1 MAIYHLSVQIIKRS
15 EGRSAVAAAA
25 YRSGTSL
32 TSEWDGITYDYT
44 RKGWVE
50 HTEILLPEYAPE
62 SFKKRQHLWNQVE
75 MAEKSANAQ
84 LAREI
89 EIALPLELSRE
100 AQIALAREFIQ
111 ENCVEKGMCADLAI
125 HNPPVRNGYGQPI
138 DRNGKPTNDPEKMT
152 FRNPHAHIL
161 VTMRPLNERGRWEAK
176 YEKSYL
182 CRKDNREYSFRA
194 SRIKEAEENGW
205 RKQYRY
211 YFGNRTIWLTAEA
224 AEKKNLKR
232 VDKQPRIKNIPNRT
246 IAKWNSTE
254 TLESWRESWEELCN
268 RYLKENGVDAQ
279 IDHRS
284 YADQGIDRVPGV
296 HFGPSA
302 YYMEKK
308 GRQTELGKLNEE
320 IMDNNRFLE
329 ETQKVLDQMVAKEKE
344 QLKKTA
350 LHLESLR
357 DRYIISAYQEALY
370 SASLA
375 AEGSSIQEQIASA
388 NANARAIE
396 QAMKA
401 ITNLMDTIEL
411 KNKELS
417 TCSLFLKKKRESI
430 KKEIIQAE
438 KELSE
443 VKKSLTELQEKKT
456 ALQEKK
462 SMDQEV
468 MKEKRKRVQYLKKM
482 QTQQYK
488 EFYRLVGECREQKG
502 KLREILWTGRA
513 SRDQFVEK
521 RLRDYYKEDFR
532 NEILEEV
539 RKNAPDVPKE
549 TPTGMDKI
557 RTRKR

>member
-125 HNPPVRNGYGQPI
+125 HNPPVSNGYGQPI
-138 DRNGKPTNDPEKMT
+138 DRNGKPTNDPEQMT

-194 SRIKEAEENGW
+194 SRIKEAEKNGW

-224 AEKKNLKR
+224 AEKKNLRR

-254 TLESWRESWEELCN
+254 TLESWRES
-268 RYLKENGVDAQ
+268 
-279 IDHRS
+279 
-284 YADQGIDRVPGV
+284 
-296 HFGPSA
+296 
-302 YYMEKK
+302 
-308 GRQTELGKLNEE
+308 
-320 IMDNNRFLE
+320 
-329 ETQKVLDQMVAKEKE
+329 
-344 QLKKTA
+344 
-350 LHLESLR
+350 
-357 DRYIISAYQEALY
+357 
-370 SASLA
+370 
-375 AEGSSIQEQIASA
+375 
-388 NANARAIE
+388 
-396 QAMKA
+396 
-401 ITNLMDTIEL
+401 
-411 KNKELS
+411 
-417 TCSLFLKKKRESI
+417 
-430 KKEIIQAE
+430 
-438 KELSE
+438 
-443 VKKSLTELQEKKT
+443 
-456 ALQEKK
+456 
-462 SMDQEV
+462 
-468 MKEKRKRVQYLKKM
+468 
-482 QTQQYK
+482 
-488 EFYRLVGECREQKG
+488 
-502 KLREILWTGRA
+502 
-513 SRDQFVEK
+513 
-521 RLRDYYKEDFR
+521 
-532 NEILEEV
+532 
-539 RKNAPDVPKE
+539 
-549 TPTGMDKI
+549 
-557 RTRKR
+557 

>member
-1 MAIYHLSVQIIKRS
+1 
-15 EGRSAVAAAA
+15 
-25 YRSGTSL
+25 
-32 TSEWDGITYDYT
+32 
-44 RKGWVE
+44 
-50 HTEILLPEYAPE
+50 
-62 SFKKRQHLWNQVE
+62 
-75 MAEKSANAQ
+75 
-84 LAREI
+84 
-89 EIALPLELSRE
+89 
-100 AQIALAREFIQ
+100 
-111 ENCVEKGMCADLAI
+111 
-125 HNPPVRNGYGQPI
+125 
-138 DRNGKPTNDPEKMT
+138 
-152 FRNPHAHIL
+152 
-161 VTMRPLNERGRWEAK
+161 
-176 YEKSYL
+176 
-182 CRKDNREYSFRA
+182 
-194 SRIKEAEENGW
+194 
-205 RKQYRY
+205 
-211 YFGNRTIWLTAEA
+211 
-224 AEKKNLKR
+224 
-232 VDKQPRIKNIPNRT
+232 
-246 IAKWNSTE
+246 
-254 TLESWRESWEELCN
+254 
-268 RYLKENGVDAQ
+268 
-279 IDHRS
+279 
-284 YADQGIDRVPGV
+284 
-296 HFGPSA
+296 
-302 YYMEKK
+302 
-308 GRQTELGKLNEE
+308 
-320 IMDNNRFLE
+320 MDNNRFLE
-329 ETQKVLDQMVAKEKE
+329 ETQKVLDQMAAKEKE

-350 LHLESLR
+350 LQLESLR

-388 NANARAIE
+388 NANAKAIE

-401 ITNLMDTIEL
+401 ITNLMDTLEL

-417 TCSLFLKKKRESI
+417 TCSLFMKKKRESI
-430 KKEIIQAE
+430 KQEIIQAE

-443 VKKSLTELQEKKT
+443 VKRSLTELQEKKT

-521 RLRDYYKEDFR
+521 RLRDYYKEDFQ

>member
-25 YRSGTSL
+25 YRSGTCL
-32 TSEWDGITYDYT
+32 TSEWDGKTYDYI
-44 RKGWVE
+44 RKEWVE
-50 HTEILLPEYAPE
+50 YSEILLPEYAPQ
-62 SFKKRQHLWNQVE
+62 SFKDRQNLWNAVE

-84 LAREI
+84 LAREF
-89 EIALPLELSRE
+89 EIALPLELSLE
-100 AQIALAREFIQ
+100 EQINLAREFVQ
-111 ENCVEKGMCADLAI
+111 KNCVDKGMCADIAI
-125 HNPPVRNGYGQPI
+125 HNPPVRNGKGRPL
-138 DRNGKPTNDPEKMT
+138 DKNRERTNDPNQMT
-152 FRNPHAHIL
+152 FQNPHAHVM
-161 VTMRPLNERGRWEAK
+161 VTMRPLSVSGKWESK

-182 CRKDNREYSFRA
+182 CRRGNEEYSFPA
-194 SRIKEAEENGW
+194 SSIGQAEAEGW

-211 YFGNRTIWLTAEA
+211 YFGKRTIWLTAEA
-224 AEKKNLKR
+224 AAKKNLKR
-232 VDKQPRIKNIPNRT
+232 VDKQPKIKNIPNST
-246 IAKWNSTE
+246 TANWNSIE
-254 TLESWRESWEELCN
+254 TLGTWRKSWEEMCN
-268 RYLKENGVDAQ
+268 KYLQENG
-279 IDHRS
+279 ISIRLDHRS
-284 YADQGIDRVPGV
+284 YADQGIDRIPGV
-296 HFGPSA
+296 HMGPQA

-308 GRQTELGKLNEE
+308 GEQTELGRLNEE
-320 IMDNNRFLE
+320 IMENNRFLE
-329 ETQKVLDQMVAKEKE
+329 ETQKVLDQMMAKEKE

-357 DRYIISAYQEALY
+357 DRYIISAYQETLY

-396 QAMKA
+396 QTMKV
-401 ITNLMDTIEL
+401 ITSLMDTIEL
-411 KNKELS
+411 KHKELS
-417 TCSLFLKKKRESI
+417 TCSLFMKKKRESI
-430 KKEIIQAE
+430 KQEIIQAE

-443 VKKSLTELQEKKT
+443 VKKSLAELEEKKT
-456 ALQEKK
+456 ALQEQK

-513 SRDQFVEK
+513 GRDQLVEK

-539 RKNAPDVPKE
+539 KKNAPDVPKE
-549 TPTGMDKI
+549 TSSDIDRI
-557 RTRKR
+557 RSRKR